1 MEKYYEEIA
10 ITPIIN
16 IMIPTHSFLLIALFL
31 NKNFDNIK
39 VTIIP
44 NKSIAL
50 GIPGFGDKDIDV
62 ADVIV

>member
-1 MEKYYEEIA
+1 
-10 ITPIIN
+10 
-16 IMIPTHSFLLIALFL
+16 MIPIHSFLLIALFL

-39 VTIIP
+39 VAIIP